1 MRIIYECEQVAVIE
15 DNEKF
20 IVHILDNYRMV
31 KEIIASRNN
40 LISTLKEEINEQEN
54 NKKYKNPIYVSVENI
69 LKKTK

>member
-69 LKKTK
+69 LKKI